1 MASVLIEVNKILK
14 GDLKMKKIGNRAGR
28 ILYPVLFCLVTLGLT
43 LVPSPQITTAQAAS
57 ASDIAWEALVNV
69 EDLIN
74 ALPDS
79 AFRNRN
85 KRIALLNKI
94 DAIFDQLEAGA
105 YTGAKNK
112 LKNDIEDKITKWLV
126 ASRQAELIDAL
137 EDTIQ
142 PLACAEINGMVIP
155 AASID
160 LPTTGGLV
168 TSTTVVPAA
177 GTGAAAIGEY
187 CKVLGEISPVD
198 PLAPNIRFQVD
209 LPASWNHK
217 AMAFG
222 GGGFDGSI
230 PNVAGNVGFGPAD
243 QLVPLGRGYVTFG
256 SDSGH
261 QAGSLGSQ
269 DCSFALND
277 EALRNF
283 TVEAPKKT
291 RDAAVYIINSFYGCN
306 PKKMYFMGGSTG
318 GREALAAIQ
327 RWPADW
333 DGAIALYPAWNDMG
347 ALLQGQRIM
356 RAMAEPG
363 AYPDQAQRKVLY
375 DAAMNVCDDLDG
387 VADGII
393 SNQTACN
400 AIFDPDVVRCP
411 DGAATDD
418 TCLSDA
424 QIEALNIYNTP
435 ANFNFPMASGLQ
447 SFPGCNVWGADLGM
461 TQADAG
467 GYALQGYVIFL
478 TLGYLQPALPANQYM
493 PYLSPFM
500 DQFMKYAVVR
510 DPTGTFDTLSID
522 PENPGPYAHRIS
534 KLSKELD
541 TSTDIS
547 AFVAR
552 GGKLLLAHG
561 LQDVLVSTRAS
572 EMYWELLE
580 AQFGSKNVKKFARF
594 YEVPGAGHA
603 FGAAFTPGWDSL
615 TALENWVEKG
625 IAPADQIVTDTA
637 VNAGRTRPLC
647 EYPTWPKY
655 IDGDPD
661 LASSFT
667 CSQERDH
674 DRDWDRYWHRDWNR
688 GWDRDWSR
696 DWDRDRNRNWGR

>member
-1 MASVLIEVNKILK
+1 MKRVANRNVWILYSVLFFVS
-14 GDLKMKKIGNRAGR
+14 
-28 ILYPVLFCLVTLGLT
+28 LGLT
-43 LVPSPQITTAQAAS
+43 WVPSPQITMAQAES
-57 ASDIAWEALVNV
+57 AFDNGLDELTNV
-69 EDLIN
+69 KDLIN

-79 AFRNRN
+79 AFKNRN
-85 KRIALLNKI
+85 NRKALLNKI
-94 DAIFDQLEAGA
+94 DATFNQLDAGA
-105 YTGAKNK
+105 YTGAENK
-112 LKNDIEDKITKWLV
+112 LKHDIEDKITKWI
-126 ASRQAELIDAL
+126 AHSQQAGLIDAL
-137 EDTIQ
+137 EEAIQ
-142 PLACAEINGMVIP
+142 AMACARLNGMVIP
-155 AASID
+155 EKLIG

-177 GTGAAAIGEY
+177 GATGAY

-198 PLAPNIRFQVD
+198 PTAPKIMFQVD
-209 LPASWNHK
+209 LPAKWNKK

-230 PNVAGNVGFGPAD
+230 PNVAGNVGFGPTD
-243 QLVPLGRGYVTFG
+243 KPTPIQRGYATFG

-261 QAGSLGSQ
+261 QAGALGSQ
-269 DCSFALND
+269 DHLFGLND
-277 EALRNF
+277 EAERNF
-283 TVEAPKKT
+283 GGDQIKKTHDAAVFIIKARYGKKPKKT
-291 RDAAVYIINSFYGCN
+291 
-306 PKKMYFMGGSTG
+306 YFQGGSTG

-363 AYPDQAQRKVLY
+363 AYPNQAKRKVLY
-375 DAAMNVCDDLDG
+375 DAAMTVCDELDG
-387 VADGII
+387 AVDGLI

-400 AIFDPDVVRCP
+400 EIFDPNDVRCP
-411 DGAATDD
+411 EGADTGDD
-418 TCLSDA
+418 CLSDA
-424 QIEALNIYNTP
+424 QIAALNIYNTP
-435 ANFNFPMASGLQ
+435 ANFNFFMESGLQ

-467 GYALQGYVIFL
+467 GYALQFYVIFL
-478 TLGYLQPALPANQYM
+478 TLGTVQPTLPATTSM

-522 PENPGPYAHRIS
+522 PENPGPYADRIS
-534 KLSKELD
+534 ELSKQLD

-552 GGKLLLAHG
+552 GGKLLIAHG

-572 EMYWELLE
+572 EMYWDLLQ
-580 AQFGSKNVKKFARF
+580 AQFGPAKVNKFARF

-615 TALENWVEKG
+615 TALEKWVEKG
-625 IAPADQIVTDTA
+625 LAPANQVMTDTA
-637 VNAGRTRPLC
+637 VHAGRTRPLC
-647 EYPTWPKY
+647 EYPKWAKY
-655 IDGDPD
+655 NGSGDVNS
-661 LASSFT
+661 ASSFT
-667 CSQERDH
+667 CSDE
-674 DRDWDRYWHRDWNR
+674 
-688 GWDRDWSR
+688 
-696 DWDRDRNRNWGR
+696 

>member
-1 MASVLIEVNKILK
+1 M
-14 GDLKMKKIGNRAGR
+14 
-28 ILYPVLFCLVTLGLT
+28 
-43 LVPSPQITTAQAAS
+43 AQAA
-57 ASDIAWEALVNV
+57 NV
-69 EDLIN
+69 C
-74 ALPDS
+74 
-79 AFRNRN
+79 
-85 KRIALLNKI
+85 
-94 DAIFDQLEAGA
+94 
-105 YTGAKNK
+105 
-112 LKNDIEDKITKWLV
+112 
-126 ASRQAELIDAL
+126 AELNGL
-137 EDTIQ
+137 EISAT
-142 PLACAEINGMVIP
+142 
-155 AASID
+155 SIG

-168 TSTTVVPAA
+168 TTATLVPAA

-187 CKVLGEISPVD
+187 CRVLGEIYPVD
-198 PLAPNIRFQVD
+198 PTAPKIKFRVD
-209 LPASWNHK
+209 LPTSWNRK

-230 PNVAGNVGFGPAD
+230 PNTAGNVGFGPTD
-243 QLVPLGRGYVTFG
+243 QLVPLGRGYATFG

-261 QAGSLGSQ
+261 QAGPLGSQ

-291 RDAAVYIINSFYGCN
+291 HDAAVYIIHYYYGQK
-306 PKKMYFMGGSTG
+306 PKKTYFMGGSTG

-327 RWPADW
+327 RWPRDW

-363 AYPDQAQRKVLY
+363 AYPNQAKRKVIY
-375 DAAMNVCDDLDG
+375 DAAMGVCDELDG

-393 SNQTACN
+393 SNQRECN
-400 AIFDPDVVRCP
+400 EIFDPDVVRCEGGE
-411 DGAATDD
+411 DYDD

-435 ANFNFPMASGLQ
+435 ARFHFHMASGLQ
-447 SFPGCNVWGADLGM
+447 SFPGCNVWGADLGR
-461 TQADAG
+461 TYGDSG
-467 GYALQGYVIFL
+467 NYALQPYVIFL
-478 TLGYLQPALPANQYM
+478 TLGTVQPVLPATQSM

-522 PENPGPYAHRIS
+522 PEHPGPYAHRIS
-534 KLSKELD
+534 DLSEELD
-541 TSTDIS
+541 TSTNIS

-572 EMYWELLE
+572 EMYWELL
-580 AQFGSKNVKKFARF
+580 QDRFGPWHVDKFARF

-625 IAPADQIVTDTA
+625 IAPENQIATDTA
-637 VNAGRTRPLC
+637 VHAGRTRPLC

-655 IDGDPD
+655 KGSGDPN

-667 CSQERDH
+667 CSHEREHDRDCDWDW
-674 DRDWDRYWHRDWNR
+674 DRDWDQDWDWD
-688 GWDRDWSR
+688 WDRDW
-696 DWDRDRNRNWGR
+696 GR

>member
-1 MASVLIEVNKILK
+1 
-14 GDLKMKKIGNRAGR
+14 MKRIGNGTVW
-28 ILYPVLFCLVTLGLT
+28 ILYSVLFCLVSLGLT
-43 LVPSPQITTAQAAS
+43 LVPSPQITMAQTAS
-57 ASDIAWEALVNV
+57 AFDSAWDALTNVENLVN
-69 EDLIN
+69 D
-74 ALPDS
+74 LPDS

-85 KRIALLNKI
+85 NRNALLNQI
-94 DAIFDQLEAGA
+94 DATFNLLEAGA
-105 YTGAKNK
+105 YTGAQNK
-112 LKNDIEDKITKWLV
+112 LKNDIEDKITRWIV
-126 ASRQAELIDAL
+126 SSEQADLIDAL
-137 EDTIQ
+137 EITIQ
-142 PLACAEINGMVIP
+142 AVACAGLNGLEIP
-155 AASID
+155 ATSIG

-168 TSTTVVPAA
+168 TSTTVVAA
-177 GTGAAAIGEY
+177 GGTGAAAIGAY

-198 PLAPNIRFQVD
+198 PTAPKIKFQVD
-209 LPASWNHK
+209 LPTSWNKK

-230 PNVAGNVGFGPAD
+230 PNVAGNVGFGPTD
-243 QLVPLGRGYVTFG
+243 QKYPLGRGYATFG

-261 QAGSLGSQ
+261 QAGPLGSQ
-269 DCSFALND
+269 DCLFALND

-283 TVEAPKKT
+283 GGDQIKKTHDAAVFIIKARYGHHPKKT
-291 RDAAVYIINSFYGCN
+291 
-306 PKKMYFMGGSTG
+306 YFMGGSTG

-327 RWPADW
+327 RWPHDW

-356 RAMAEPG
+356 RAMAAPG
-363 AYPDQAQRKVLY
+363 AYPNQVKRKVLY
-375 DAAMNVCDDLDG
+375 DAAMAACDELDG

-393 SNQTACN
+393 SNQKKCN
-400 AIFDPDVVRCP
+400 EIFDPTWVLCP
-411 DGAATDD
+411 GGEDTGD

-461 TQADAG
+461 TKADAG
-467 GYALQGYVIFL
+467 GYALQAYVIFL
-478 TLGYLQPALPANQYM
+478 TLGTVQPALPATTSM

-500 DQFMKYAVVR
+500 DQFMKYAAVR

-534 KLSKELD
+534 ELSKQLD

-552 GGKLLLAHG
+552 GGKLLIAHG

-572 EMYWELLE
+572 EMYWELLQ
-580 AQFGSKNVKKFARF
+580 ARFGPWKVRKFARF
-594 YEVPGAGHA
+594 YEVPGSGHA

-615 TALENWVEKG
+615 TALEKWVEKG
-625 IAPADQIVTDTA
+625 ISPANQIVTDTA
-637 VNAGRTRPLC
+637 VHAGRTRPLC

-655 IDGDPD
+655 NGYGDPN
-661 LASSFT
+661 LASSFI
-667 CSQERDH
+667 CSHERDH
-674 DRDWDRYWHRDWNR
+674 DRDWDRDHD
-688 GWDRDWSR
+688 R
-696 DWDRDRNRNWGR
+696 DWDR

>member
-1 MASVLIEVNKILK
+1 MRRKK
-14 GDLKMKKIGNRAGR
+14 KKKIGNGAVR
-28 ILYPVLFCLVTLGLT
+28 ILYSVLFCLVSLGFT
-43 LVPSPQITTAQAAS
+43 WVPSPQITTAQAAS
-57 ASDIAWEALVNV
+57 AFDSAWDALTNV
-69 EDLIN
+69 EGLIN

-79 AFRNRN
+79 AFRNRKN
-85 KRIALLNKI
+85 RDALLDKI
-94 DAIFDQLEAGA
+94 DATFDQLETGA
-105 YTGAKNK
+105 YTGAKDK
-112 LKNDIEDKITKWLV
+112 LEKNIEKKIAKWIV
-126 ASRQAELIDAL
+126 ASQRADLIEAL
-137 EDTIQ
+137 EDTTQ
-142 PLACAEINGMVIP
+142 ALACAEINGMVIP

-168 TSTTVVPAA
+168 TGTTVVPAA
-177 GTGAAAIGEY
+177 GTGAAATGDY
-187 CKVLGEISPVD
+187 CKVLGQISPVD
-198 PLAPNIRFQVD
+198 PLAPNIKFQVD

-222 GGGFDGSI
+222 GGGFDGRI
-230 PNVAGNVGFGPAD
+230 PDVAGNVGFGPAD
-243 QLVPLGRGYVTFG
+243 QKYPLGRGYATFG

-261 QAGSLGSQ
+261 QAGPLGSQ
-269 DCSFALND
+269 DCLFALND

-291 RDAAVYIINSFYGCN
+291 RDAAVYIINYYYGRK
-306 PKKMYFMGGSTG
+306 PKKMHFMGGSTG

-375 DAAMNVCDDLDG
+375 DAAMEVCDELDG

-393 SNQTACN
+393 SNQKECN
-400 AIFDPDVVRCP
+400 AIFDPDVVRC
-411 DGAATDD
+411 DGSEDTGD

-435 ANFNFPMASGLQ
+435 AHFHFRMASGLQ

-467 GYALQGYVIFL
+467 GYVLQGYVIFL
-478 TLGYLQPALPANQYM
+478 TLGYFQPALPANQYM
-493 PYLSPFM
+493 PFLSPFM

-534 KLSKELD
+534 ELSKELD

-572 EMYWELLE
+572 EMYWELLQ

-594 YEVPGAGHA
+594 YEVPGTGHA

-625 IAPADQIVTDTA
+625 IAPANQIVTDTA
-637 VNAGRTRPLC
+637 VHMGRTRPLC

-655 IDGDPD
+655 KGSGDPD

-667 CSQERDH
+667 CSRERDH
-674 DRDWDRYWHRDWNR
+674 DRDWDRNWGRKWDRKWNR
-688 GWDRDWSR
+688 G
-696 DWDRDRNRNWGR
+696 RDRGWGR

>member
-1 MASVLIEVNKILK
+1 
-14 GDLKMKKIGNRAGR
+14 MKRIRSGAAR
-28 ILYPVLFCLVTLGLT
+28 ILYSVLFCLGTLGLS
-43 LVPSPQITTAQAAS
+43 LVPSPQITMAQAAG
-57 ASDIAWEALVNV
+57 AFDVVFDALTNL
-69 EDLIN
+69 ESLIN

-79 AFRNRN
+79 DFTSPKRRN
-85 KRIALLNKI
+85 ALLNKI
-94 DAIFDQLEAGA
+94 DAAFEKLQAGA
-105 YTGAKNK
+105 YADLRNK
-112 LKNDIEDKITKWLV
+112 LKNDIEEKINKWIV
-126 ASRQAELIDAL
+126 PAQQAAL
-137 EDTIQ
+137 LEAVETTFAAVLCLEVND
-142 PLACAEINGMVIP
+142 MVIP
-155 AASID
+155 ATKIG

-168 TSTTVVPAA
+168 TSTEVRPPS
-177 GTGAAAIGEY
+177 GTGAAAIGAY

-198 PLAPNIRFQVD
+198 PTAPKIKFQVD
-209 LPASWNHK
+209 LPASWNQK

-230 PNVAGNVGFGPAD
+230 PNVAGNVGFGPTD
-243 QLVPLGRGYVTFG
+243 QKYPLGRGYATFG

-261 QAGSLGSQ
+261 QAGPLGSQ

-283 TVEAPKKT
+283 AVEAPKKT
-291 RDAAVYIINSFYGCN
+291 RDAAVFLIKAAYGRK
-306 PKKMYFMGGSTG
+306 PKKTYFMGGSTG

-327 RWPADW
+327 RFPKDW

-356 RAMAEPG
+356 RALAAPG
-363 AYPDQAQRKVLY
+363 AYPNQAKRKVLY
-375 DAAMNVCDDLDG
+375 DAAMAACDHLDG
-387 VADGII
+387 LVDGII
-393 SNQTACN
+393 SNQKECN
-400 AIFDPDVVRCP
+400 QIFDPNVVRCP
-411 DGAATDD
+411 GGDDTGD

-424 QIEALNIYNTP
+424 QIQALHIYNTP

-467 GYALQGYVIFL
+467 GYSLQAYVVFL
-478 TLGYLQPALPANQYM
+478 TLGTAQPALPADRSM

-522 PENPGPYAHRIS
+522 PENPGPYADRIS
-534 KLSKELD
+534 ELSTMLD

-547 AFVAR
+547 KFVAR
-552 GGKLLLAHG
+552 GGKVLIAHG

-572 EMYWELLE
+572 QMYWELLE
-580 AQFGSKNVKKFARF
+580 AQFGAQKVKKFARY

-603 FGAAFTPGWDSL
+603 FASAFTPGWDSL

-625 IAPADQIVTDTA
+625 IAPENQIVTDTA
-637 VNAGRTRPLC
+637 VHAGRTRPLC

-655 IDGDPD
+655 IGGDPD
-661 LASSFT
+661 LASSFICT
-667 CSQERDH
+667 DE
-674 DRDWDRYWHRDWNR
+674 
-688 GWDRDWSR
+688 
-696 DWDRDRNRNWGR
+696 